1 MRPRLEQ
8 GKVHYNGVA
17 ALELSSSSSSLE
29 RSSGIFI
36 ITGVQRIKTGVQ
48 QREVP
53 TSLSSSS
60 TVAAAAVTA

>member
-17 ALELSSSSSSLE
+17 ALELSSSSSLG